1 MDVQQE
7 AKEAL
12 FSMMMKEMKIECRQT
27 NGETHI
33 KADCNDPFFPMCSA
47 SLLSVKSGKIP
58 SDVLA
63 SMFLVG
69 WANAKGFEIESW
81 DEIIHLCTDI
91 INKAVQCRSIKK
103 GRA

>member
-1 MDVQQE
+1 MDVQE
-7 AKEAL
+7 IREVL
-12 FSMMMKEMKIECRQT
+12 LSMMMMEMKIECRQT

-33 KADCNDPFFPMCSA
+33 KADCNDSFFPMCSA
-47 SLLSVKSGKIP
+47 SLLSAKAGEIP

-91 INKAVQCRSIKK
+91 INKAVQCRNIKK

>member
-1 MDVQQE
+1 M
-7 AKEAL
+7 
-12 FSMMMKEMKIECRQT
+12 
-27 NGETHI
+27 
-33 KADCNDPFFPMCSA
+33 
-47 SLLSVKSGKIP
+47 LSVASFGEVRRDP

-69 WANAKGFEIESW
+69 WANAKGFEIECW

-91 INKAVQCRSIKK
+91 INKAVQCRNIKK